1 MEMETRQN
9 PCRSHDS
16 YPREEKREKETLSI
30 NAVQSLDIQQ
40 RQYLTLH
47 ELSKAIAWH
56 RNLSDLFRDLAA
68 RLHLIFDFQAISVM
82 LHDESQNVM
91 RLHILE
97 TSEPAFQQA
106 PAEIPTEGSITGWVW
121 RNQNPVIVRDV
132 DQETRFP
139 IAQNLRGKFPA
150 KSVCS
155 LPLT

>member
-1 MEMETRQN
+1 MTAD
-9 PCRSHDS
+9 SHFG
-16 YPREEKREKETLSI
+16 EEELRALSI

-47 ELSKAIAWH
+47 ELSKAIASH

-68 RLHLIFDFQAISVM
+68 HLHYIFDFQSISVM

-97 TSEPAFQQA
+97 SSEPAFQQA

-132 DQETRFP
+132 DQD
-139 IAQNLRGKFPA
+139 N
-150 KSVCS
+150 
-155 LPLT
+155 